1 MVSTILRLVEVA
13 PRSSIPVSAGAS
25 TVSVTRHILG
35 RLNWRAA
42 VGNKLP
48 VNFGLHPFRRLTAAE
63 ASTGH
68 LHRQA
73 RQSHGQSLRIRPRL
87 WSIMAVLGLMAAWGS
102 GVPTA
107 SAQPQ
112 IVESASDYEDCVAH
126 VRASGLPKEAV
137 AVGAQVS
144 GHLGMRRPFPGAPQA
159 RRRLHLFRFHAEP
172 AFRHCRT
179 DPDQKGAQ
187 ADRSRLH
194 PLSGRQKRGPD
205 AGGTAATR
213 HFTGRSAA
221 EAARG
226 GTPHRSATDR
236 GAIRKSRPP
245 ASSAAACRGIG
256 YLPRSVADLRLD
268 PAHDPDQGAQGQ
280 PAPSADKGHADLA
293 IAGPRPLKHSH
304 CRDQT

>member
-1 MVSTILRLVEVA
+1 MVSTISRLVEVA

-48 VNFGLHPFRRLTAAE
+48 VNFGLHPLRRLTAAE

-73 RQSHGQSLRIRPRL
+73 RQPQGQQSQARQSQARQSHGQSLRMRPRL

-137 AVGAQVS
+137 AATISACDG
-144 GHLGMRRPFPGAPQA
+144 RFPG
-159 RRRLHLFRFHAEP
+159 RRKP
-172 AFRHCRT
+172 
-179 DPDQKGAQ
+179 
-187 ADRSRLH
+187 
-194 PLSGRQKRGPD
+194 
-205 AGGTAATR
+205 GGGYTYFDFMQNR
-213 HFTGRSAA
+213 HF
-221 EAARG
+221 
-226 GTPHRSATDR
+226 D
-236 GAIRKSRPP
+236 
-245 ASSAAACRGIG
+245 
-256 YLPRSVADLRLD
+256 
-268 PAHDPDQGAQGQ
+268 
-280 PAPSADKGHADLA
+280 
-293 IAGPRPLKHSH
+293 IAGPIPTKKELRRIDHAFIRYLADRNGARTPAAPPRQGTSQVGRPPKPPGAAHRTARPRTAVKSAKAVPRPPRRKHVAE
-304 CRDQT
+304 